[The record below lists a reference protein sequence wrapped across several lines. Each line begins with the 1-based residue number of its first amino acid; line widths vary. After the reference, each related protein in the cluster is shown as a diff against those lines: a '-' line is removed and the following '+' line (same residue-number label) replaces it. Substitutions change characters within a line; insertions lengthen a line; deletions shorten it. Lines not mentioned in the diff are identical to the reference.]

1 MKIKGKHHHRCI
13 PVTTWSPW
21 AAGDVEHLQRTGS
34 SISDSYADD
43 SIHPPQLQETWHQLD
58 MLQQRQHL
66 MDQVRSLPDPKDGHT
81 CTMAWICANL
91 IQAIWVQL
99 SRTLYGYCPSIVKHE
114 GVLINLAIMRQMLAR
129 FKTAQATHGH
139 SWQAT
144 LFAKFTSVQ
153 CVYGIPAPSTS
164 HVPLEQLIYKL
175 KLSKVNPPTTY
186 RLPRCM
192 MQSAL
197 GLVFACIPL

>member
-114 GVLINLAIMRQMLAR
+114 GVLINLAIMRKCLPDSKLLRLLM
-129 FKTAQATHGH
+129 ATVGKPPCLPN
-139 SWQAT
+139 SPVS
-144 LFAKFTSVQ
+144 SVSMAFLHL
-153 CVYGIPAPSTS
+153 PRHTS
-164 HVPLEQLIYKL
+164 HWSNSYI
-175 KLSKVNPPTTY
+175 N
-186 RLPRCM
+186 
-192 MQSAL
+192 
-197 GLVFACIPL
+197 